1 MSIYSEVQG
10 IQNKLL
16 ACVDAETGEVS
27 DEYDIYEALK
37 AEALQGGMSRLAK
50 VNANLTADIEALKAE
65 EKRIAEKR
73 KHIENSQERLKKYIK
88 SIMTLAGETK
98 VEDGTFTVSIKQTQ
112 AVNVIDLDR
121 LPFNFKKMSYVA
133 DKKAIKQAIDNGD
146 TVEGAELVIN
156 KSVVIK

>member
-10 IQNKLL
+10 IQDKLL

-37 AEALQGGMSRLAK
+37 AEALHGGMSRLAK
-50 VNANLTADIEALKAE
+50 VNANLNADIEALKAE

-73 KHIENSQERLKKYIK
+73 KHIENSQERLKKYIET
-88 SIMTLAGETK
+88 ILTLAGETK
-98 VEDGTFTVSIKQTQ
+98 VKDGTFTVSIRQTQ
-112 AVNVIDLDR
+112 AVNVIDLDK